1 MDIFIFLLSLKI
13 KVGDLFL
20 LTWRNYTPDKI
31 WQTNIKLNK
40 CILIILMNL
49 IVTPIYIIFLLY
61 LDELKQ
67 TSDKKKHLF
76 ITCDRINELIE

>member
-1 MDIFIFLLSLKI
+1 
-13 KVGDLFL
+13 
-20 LTWRNYTPDKI
+20 
-31 WQTNIKLNK
+31 
-40 CILIILMNL
+40 MNL